1 MSLRQGYVDDVDMSE
16 EIMSVMNKRTL
27 NIECLLGN
35 MTEIDIHNNHTKILF
50 FNSIWLAK
58 ESLKSKHVHRFHKNS
73 MIQKRD
79 QRDFWLLPSRC
90 LLDIISQCSIIFLFS
105 R

>member
-35 MTEIDIHNNHTKILF
+35 MTEKDIHNNHTKILF

-73 MIQKRD
+73 MIQQKKG
-79 QRDFWLLPSRC
+79 LLASA
-90 LLDIISQCSIIFLFS
+90 FKMFAGYY
-105 R
+105 